1 MEPFLAEEDKDPDGR
16 SPSRVQMMDMPDPD
30 NLNHGVEPARVK
42 ESVGQLLRAARLDR
56 GLSVEDAAR
65 QLRLSVRQITALE
78 EDDYSKL
85 VSTTFLRGF
94 VRNYAKLLQI
104 DASPLLQQL
113 EQLLPPAPA
122 QTITYQIE
130 GIPFPSNRKQGMRS
144 FLIVGGA
151 ILALVLLIYEIYRGN
166 EVTIDTQ
173 QPVLKKEPQTEAEP
187 EAEASSS
194 LSPSS
199 SMPASRHEETE
210 SLSGNQG
217 GAGQKSVIFPP
228 DSEPAPVSVPAAV
241 PVPVQR
247 TMPAASGLQSGG
259 AGLPVPGDSAQ
270 RPSAGR
276 APEAI
281 GEGKD
286 TIHLVFG
293 GESWTEVKD
302 GRGKLLLSRV
312 NPPGTEQFLHG
323 KSPFS
328 LAIGNAVAVEL
339 VYNGKPVDLSRYTNR
354 YGGTARLSL
363 E

>member
-1 MEPFLAEEDKDPDGR
+1 
-16 SPSRVQMMDMPDPD
+16 MDMPDPD
-30 NLNHGVEPARVK
+30 NLNHGVEPASAQVK
-42 ESVGQLLRAARLDR
+42 ESVGQRLRAARLDR

-65 QLRLSVRQITALE
+65 QLRLSVRQVTALE
-78 EDDYSKL
+78 EDDYDKL
-85 VSTTFLRGF
+85 VSPTFLRGF

-113 EQLLPPAPA
+113 DQLLPPAPA

-166 EVTIDTQ
+166 EVTIDSQ
-173 QPVLKKEPQTEAEP
+173 QPILKKESQTEAEP
-187 EAEASSS
+187 EAEISPS
-194 LSPSS
+194 LSPSP
-199 SMPASRHEETE
+199 SMPASHNGEAG
-210 SLSGNQG
+210 SSSGNQG
-217 GAGQKSVIFPP
+217 RIEQKSMIFPP
-228 DSEPAPVSVPAAV
+228 DSEPAPVSIAAAV

-247 TMPAASGLQSGG
+247 AAPAAPGMQSEG
-259 AGLPVPGDSAQ
+259 AGLAQAASAQ
-270 RPSAGR
+270 RPPAGS
-276 APEAI
+276 EAT
-281 GEGKD
+281 GEWKD

-302 GRGKLLLSRV
+302 SRGKLLLSRV
-312 NPPGTEQFLHG
+312 NSPGTEQFLHG
-323 KSPFS
+323 KPPFS

-339 VYNGKPVDLSRYTNR
+339 VYNGKPVDLSRYINR